1 MKHRILHYTAL
12 FCSISLMAVAHADA
26 QFYYRQPGF
35 SVTSGSNSDNG
46 GGNSGGEETP
56 GNGEEPIVENIV
68 ATMQSGTFGPGDTVN
83 LIGSVTGASEAVT
96 WTVDSGSLGPFIL
109 AENGVISGTASTPGT
124 WSAVLKVAN
133 SRGETTTPV
142 SITVNSL
149 LQVPPLAFYAI
160 RGSEIAPVA
169 ISVTGG
175 VAPYRSTIVNGN
187 LPDGLSLSGLTVS
200 GTVPSSAA
208 TGNYSSQ
215 VKVDDDGG
223 QSKDT
228 TVTVNVVD
236 ELNIEAPA
244 TPNIVYRGS
253 NFNSFPITLTGGINP
268 QVTLAS
274 GSDAAG
280 LTLSNT
286 ALRGSVSSVPN
297 LNPNTGVGSMNLTFV
312 ATDNSGQSKSISRT
326 FQVYDFPSFRLS
338 EEKIYRAGDQVNI
351 TFIPTGVA
359 PESAPARFSFH
370 STRFSDGFVGISVDD
385 EDFFHTPWHISWL
398 AVDPNNG
405 TIKGTVPAGISGSA
419 IFRFLVSD
427 KYRSSQVME
436 FALRFQ

>member
-1 MKHRILHYTAL
+1 MKHRILHYTAF
-12 FCSISLMAVAHADA
+12 FCSISLTTLAYADA

-46 GGNSGGEETP
+46 GGNSGGE
-56 GNGEEPIVENIV
+56 GPIVENIV
-68 ATMQSGTFGPGDTVN
+68 ATIQSSTFIPGDIVN
-83 LIGSVTGASEAVT
+83 VIGSVTGASEAVT

-109 AENGVISGTASTPGT
+109 SDNGVISGTASTPGT

-149 LQVPPLAFYAI
+149 LQVPPLAFYAVK
-160 RGSEIAPVA
+160 GSEITPVA
-169 ISVTGG
+169 ISASGG
-175 VAPYRSTIVNGN
+175 VAPYRSTIVNNN
-187 LPDGLSLSGLTVS
+187 LPNGLSLSGLTVS
-200 GTVPSSAA
+200 GTVLSSAA

-215 VKVDDDGG
+215 VKVHDDGG

-244 TPNIVYRGS
+244 TPNIVYRGLTY
-253 NFNSFPITLTGGINP
+253 NSFPITLTGGINP

-297 LNPNTGVGSMNLTFV
+297 LDPNTGVGSMNLTFV
-312 ATDNSGQSKSISRT
+312 ATDGSGQNKSINRT
-326 FQVYDFPSFRLS
+326 FQVYDFPSIRLS

-351 TFIPTGVA
+351 TFIPTGVSL
-359 PESAPARFSFH
+359 ESSPTRFTFH

-385 EDFFHTPWHISWL
+385 DDFFHTPWHISWL
-398 AVDPNNG
+398 AVDPNKG

-419 IFRFLVSD
+419 IFRFLIAD
-427 KYRSSQVME
+427 KYRSNQVKE
-436 FALRFQ
+436 FALSFQ

>member
-1 MKHRILHYTAL
+1 MTPRILHYTAL
-12 FCSISLMAVAHADA
+12 LCSISLTTVAYADA

-35 SVTSGSNSDNG
+35 TVTSGSKDTDNG
-46 GGNSGGEETP
+46 GEDNSGGE
-56 GNGEEPIVENIV
+56 GPIVENIV
-68 ATMQSGTFGPGDTVN
+68 ATMQSSTFGLGDTVN
-83 LIGSVTGASEAVT
+83 LIGSVTGASEVVT
-96 WTVDSGSLGPFIL
+96 WTVASGSLGPFIL
-109 AENGVISGTASTPGT
+109 AENGVISGTATTPGT

-142 SITVNSL
+142 SITVAGP
-149 LQVPPLAFYAI
+149 LQAPPLAFYAI
-160 RGSEIAPVA
+160 KGSEIAPVS
-169 ISVTGG
+169 ISATGG
-175 VAPYRSTIVNGN
+175 VAPYRSTIVNNN

-200 GTVPSSAA
+200 GTVSSSIA
-208 TGNYSSQ
+208 TGNYSSE

-244 TPNIVYRGS
+244 TPNIVYRGLTY
-253 NFNSFPITLTGGINP
+253 NSFPITITGGINP

-274 GSDAAG
+274 GDAAG

-297 LNPNTGVGSMNLTFV
+297 LDPNTGVGSMNLTFD
-312 ATDNSGQSKSISRT
+312 ATDGSGQSKSISRT

-351 TFIPTGVA
+351 TFMPTGVSA
-359 PESAPARFSFH
+359 EAAPARFTFH

-398 AVDPNNG
+398 AVDPYNG

-427 KYRSSQVME
+427 KYRSSQVKE
-436 FALRFQ
+436 FSLSFQ